1 MKKYIQI
8 VMISCGMAAVCL
20 GLCMN
25 IAGLFFTPVSEALN
39 VGRGA
44 VSLSSTL
51 ITFSIAITGLFVPKI
66 INENNLKKV
75 VTISSVFSI
84 ITPVLLGI
92 CNNLILYYFVSLIRG
107 ISGGLLSLV
116 LITTLLNNWF
126 IEKNGLVTGITMSF
140 SGLTGALCSPLVNMV
155 INNYGYSYAY
165 FLVGFLTLIFLIPS
179 MFFKFT
185 LKPQTMGYKPYGVN
199 SINNS
204 KSTADKDYRLSAVII
219 MCIIAFLSAGL
230 SGCPQHFGGLA
241 NELINN
247 ATAGSTMLSLAL
259 IGNIISKLIIGI
271 LIDKY
276 NGRIAYLAA
285 MFINITGCLVL
296 VMARSEYLLYLG
308 SFLFGFIY
316 AAGTI
321 CLSQLT
327 KERCGMNNY
336 SRVYPL
342 VSFLATAGTA
352 IFVSAIGYVYDFLA
366 NYIIS
371 YYAAGIISFILIIYM
386 LLARN

>member
-1 MKKYIQI
+1 
-8 VMISCGMAAVCL
+8 
-20 GLCMN
+20 
-25 IAGLFFTPVSEALN
+25 
-39 VGRGA
+39 
-44 VSLSSTL
+44 
-51 ITFSIAITGLFVPKI
+51 
-66 INENNLKKV
+66 
-75 VTISSVFSI
+75 
-84 ITPVLLGI
+84 
-92 CNNLILYYFVSLIRG
+92 
-107 ISGGLLSLV
+107 
-116 LITTLLNNWF
+116 
-126 IEKNGLVTGITMSF
+126 
-140 SGLTGALCSPLVNMV
+140 
-155 INNYGYSYAY
+155 
-165 FLVGFLTLIFLIPS
+165 

-259 IGNIISKLIIGI
+259 IGNIISKLVIGI

-352 IFVSAIGYVYDFLA
+352 IFVSVIGYVYDFLA
-366 NYIIS
+366 KYIIS

>member
-92 CNNLILYYFVSLIRG
+92 CNNLTLYYFVSLIRG

-155 INNYGYSYAY
+155 INNYGYSCAY
-165 FLVGFLTLIFLIPS
+165 FLVGFLTLIFLLPAI
-179 MFFKFT
+179 FFKFT
-185 LKPQTMGYKPYGVN
+185 LKPQAMGYKPYGV
-199 SINNS
+199 SSANNS

-230 SGCPQHFGGLA
+230 SGCPQHFGCLA

-247 ATAGSTMLSLAL
+247 STAGSTMLSLAL
-259 IGNIISKLIIGI
+259 IGNIISKLVIGL

-352 IFVSAIGYVYDFLA
+352 IFVSVIGYVYDFLA

>member
-75 VTISSVFSI
+75 VIISSVFSI

-92 CNNLILYYFVSLIRG
+92 CNNLTLYYFVSLIRG

-155 INNYGYSYAY
+155 INNYGYSCAY
-165 FLVGFLTLIFLIPS
+165 FLVGFLTLIFLLPS
-179 MFFKFT
+179 IFFKFT
-185 LKPQTMGYKPYGVN
+185 LKPQTMGYKPYGV
-199 SINNS
+199 SSANNS
-204 KSTADKDYRLSAVII
+204 KSTVDKDYRLSAVII

-230 SGCPQHFGGLA
+230 SGCPQHFGCLA

-247 ATAGSTMLSLAL
+247 STAGSTMLSLAL
-259 IGNIISKLIIGI
+259 IGNIISKLVIGL

>member
-8 VMISCGMAAVCL
+8 VMATCGMAAVCL

-39 VGRGA
+39 VGGGA
-44 VSLSSTL
+44 VSFSSTL
-51 ITFSIAITGLFVPKI
+51 ITFSIAITGLFVPKL
-66 INENNLKKV
+66 INENNLKKIIIIS
-75 VTISSVFSI
+75 TITSVI
-84 ITPVLLGI
+84 VPVLLGLCKNI
-92 CNNLILYYFVSLIRG
+92 AFYYLLSIIRG
-107 ISGGLLSLV
+107 ISAGLLSLV

-140 SGLTGALCSPLVNMV
+140 SGLTGAVCSPLVNMV

-165 FLVGFLTLIFLIPS
+165 FAVSIITLLFLLPS
-179 MFFKFT
+179 ILFKFT
-185 LKPQTMGYKPYGVN
+185 LKPETMDYRPYGISVVKKDN
-199 SINNS
+199 INI
-204 KSTADKDYRLSAVII
+204 DKDYRLDTVII
-219 MCIIAFLSAGL
+219 MCIIAFLTSGL
-230 SGCPQHFGGLA
+230 SGCPQHFTGLSVEIL
-241 NELINN
+241 NS
-247 ATAGSTMLSLAL
+247 TSTGSMMLSIAL
-259 IGNIISKLIIGI
+259 IGNIVSKLIIGL
-271 LIDKY
+271 LIDKF
-276 NGRIAYLAA
+276 NGRIAYLIA
-285 MFINITGCLVL
+285 MAINLSGCLLILFTDKVI
-296 VMARSEYLLYLG
+296 LLYIG

-327 KERCGMNNY
+327 KEKCGMNNY
-336 SRVYPL
+336 SKVYPS

-352 IFVSAIGYVYDFLA
+352 IFVSVIGYVYDFLA

-371 YYAAGIISFILIIYM
+371 YYEAGIISFILIIYM

>member
-75 VTISSVFSI
+75 VIISSVFSI

-185 LKPQTMGYKPYGVN
+185 LKP
-199 SINNS
+199 
-204 KSTADKDYRLSAVII
+204 
-219 MCIIAFLSAGL
+219 
-230 SGCPQHFGGLA
+230 
-241 NELINN
+241 
-247 ATAGSTMLSLAL
+247 
-259 IGNIISKLIIGI
+259 
-271 LIDKY
+271 
-276 NGRIAYLAA
+276 
-285 MFINITGCLVL
+285 
-296 VMARSEYLLYLG
+296 
-308 SFLFGFIY
+308 
-316 AAGTI
+316 
-321 CLSQLT
+321 
-327 KERCGMNNY
+327 
-336 SRVYPL
+336 
-342 VSFLATAGTA
+342 
-352 IFVSAIGYVYDFLA
+352 
-366 NYIIS
+366 
-371 YYAAGIISFILIIYM
+371 
-386 LLARN
+386 

>member
-75 VTISSVFSI
+75 VIISSVFSI

-92 CNNLILYYFVSLIRG
+92 CNNLIFYYFVSLIRG

-155 INNYGYSYAY
+155 INNYGYSCAY
-165 FLVGFLTLIFLIPS
+165 FLVGFLTSIFLLPS

-185 LKPQTMGYKPYGVN
+185 LKPQTMGYKPYGV
-199 SINNS
+199 SSANNS

-230 SGCPQHFGGLA
+230 SGCSQHFGGLA

-259 IGNIISKLIIGI
+259 IGNIISKLVIGI

-352 IFVSAIGYVYDFLA
+352 IFVSVIGYVYDFLA

>member
-1 MKKYIQI
+1 
-8 VMISCGMAAVCL
+8 MAAVCL

-75 VTISSVFSI
+75 VIISSVFSI

-165 FLVGFLTLIFLIPS
+165 FLVGFLTLIFLLPS
-179 MFFKFT
+179 IFFKFT

-199 SINNS
+199 STNNS
-204 KSTADKDYRLSAVII
+204 KSTADKDYRLSDVII

-230 SGCPQHFGGLA
+230 SGYPQHFDGLV

-247 ATAGSTMLSLAL
+247 VTAGSTMLSLAL
-259 IGNIISKLIIGI
+259 IGNIISKLVIGI

-352 IFVSAIGYVYDFLA
+352 IFVSVIGYVYDFLA

>member
-75 VTISSVFSI
+75 VIISSVFSI

-92 CNNLILYYFVSLIRG
+92 CNNLTLYYFVSLIRG

-155 INNYGYSYAY
+155 INNYGYSCAY
-165 FLVGFLTLIFLIPS
+165 FLVGFLTLIFLLPS
-179 MFFKFT
+179 IFFKFT
-185 LKPQTMGYKPYGVN
+185 LKPQTMGYKPYGV
-199 SINNS
+199 SSANNS
-204 KSTADKDYRLSAVII
+204 KSTVDKDYRLSAVII

-230 SGCPQHFGGLA
+230 SGCPQHFGCLA

-247 ATAGSTMLSLAL
+247 STAGSTMLSLAL
-259 IGNIISKLIIGI
+259 IGNIISKLVIGL

-352 IFVSAIGYVYDFLA
+352 IFVSVIGYVYDFLA

>member
-1 MKKYIQI
+1 MHEYCRTILYTEI
-8 VMISCGMAAVCL
+8 
-20 GLCMN
+20 
-25 IAGLFFTPVSEALN
+25 SEALN

-75 VTISSVFSI
+75 VIISSVFSI

-165 FLVGFLTLIFLIPS
+165 FLVGFLTLIFLLPS
-179 MFFKFT
+179 IFFKFT

-199 SINNS
+199 STNNS
-204 KSTADKDYRLSAVII
+204 KSTVNKDYRLSAVII
-219 MCIIAFLSAGL
+219 MCIIAFLSSGL

-259 IGNIISKLIIGI
+259 IGNIISKLVIGI

-276 NGRIAYLAA
+276 NGRIAYIAA

-321 CLSQLT
+321 CISQLT

-342 VSFLATAGTA
+342 VSFLSTAGTA
-352 IFVSAIGYVYDFLA
+352 VFVSAIGYVYDFLSS
-366 NYIIS
+366 YIIS
-371 YYAAGIISFILIIYM
+371 YFAALVISFILIIGM
-386 LLARN
+386 LLSRN